1 MMLGGFMGM
10 MVLDGLM
17 SRFHRSERSLGRS
30 KADCAGKDGQH
41 QY

>member
-1 MMLGGFMGM
+1 MLGGFVGM

-30 KADCAGKDGQH
+30 KAECARQDGQR